1 MTSIRR
7 LILPLTLNKT
17 QYKRWSFLRRA
28 SYLLLTPIVPRLI
41 RFYFR
46 FEVNGGKYVNKFPE
60 GKGVIFCAN
69 HKSHL
74 DGFMVV
80 SAVIVPFGH
89 RKFLGFIGSGKI
101 MQETLLGRL
110 TLLWGGIPIF
120 RENPKP
126 ALDYASRSLLEG
138 FAVLIT
144 PQGRRIH
151 RTPFHDYFSL
161 AEEGRTGVG
170 RIILATNGEIPVVPL
185 YVHGAAE
192 ALRPGTIVP
201 KFGSYISVSFG
212 KPLHFDQYSRQGGW
226 SESDTDFFP
235 KAREIT
241 NKIMNSIR
249 NQFLLTEKHYL
260 DFLKL
265 KFGVEINK
273 ISVSSKKERE
283 FNKLLHR
290 LARVPPKQIQ
300 KFLESKAPI
309 L

>member
-1 MTSIRR
+1 MTFS
-7 LILPLTLNKT
+7 KT
-17 QYKRWSFLRRA
+17 KCKRWSFLRRA
-28 SYLLLTPIVPRLI
+28 SYLLLIPIVPRLI

-46 FEVNGGKYVNKFPE
+46 FEVNGEEYISKFPE
-60 GKGVIFCAN
+60 GKGVIFCVN
-69 HKSHL
+69 HQSHL
-74 DGFMVV
+74 DGFIVV
-80 SAVIVPFGH
+80 SAVIIPFGK
-89 RKFLGFIGSGKI
+89 RRFLGFLGSGKI
-101 MQETLLGRL
+101 MQETLLGRF

-144 PQGRRIH
+144 PQGRRFH
-151 RTPFHDYFSL
+151 RTPFHDYFNL

-170 RIILATNGEIPVVPL
+170 RIILVTNGEIPVVPL
-185 YVHGAAE
+185 YIRGAAE
-192 ALRPGTIVP
+192 ALKPGTIVP
-201 KFGSYISVSFG
+201 KFRSYISVSFG
-212 KPLHFDQYSRQGGW
+212 EPLYFNQYSRQGGW
-226 SESDTDFFP
+226 SESDPDFYP

-249 NQFLLTEKHYL
+249 NQFLITEKHYL

-265 KFGVEINK
+265 KFGAEIEK
-273 ISVSSKKERE
+273 ISVSSKEERE
-283 FNKLLHR
+283 FNKLLHK

-300 KFLESKAPI
+300 ELLESKGSK